1 MQSSNLGHLDPR
13 PEAICFRRPTK
24 QLAVSPGLIGALDER
39 LDDRALIERCRAGSP
54 AAFRELVETYKGMV
68 FAIISR
74 STSNRSTVEDLAQD
88 VFIRV
93 HRGLRSFRGDA
104 RLSTWICRIAMNVCA
119 DARQRAPREISLDA
133 APAGAPPL
141 PATVVS
147 DPAFA
152 ALELR
157 DRVAKGMAR
166 LSERSRLV
174 LTMHYFAGRGYEEI
188 AEALRAP
195 LGTVK
200 THLHRAKQELR
211 EILEGENDA

>member
-1 MQSSNLGHLDPR
+1 MSGQN
-13 PEAICFRRPTK
+13 CFIDGTK
-24 QLAVSPGLIGALDER
+24 QFTRGPGLIPELDER
-39 LDDRALIERCRAGSP
+39 VDDRALIERCRAGSD

-74 STSNRSTVEDLAQD
+74 STSHRLDVEDLAQD
-88 VFIRV
+88 VFVRV
-93 HRGLRSFRGDA
+93 HRGLRSFRGEA

-119 DARQRAPREISLDA
+119 DARQRSPREISLDA
-133 APAGAPPL
+133 APVGAPPP
-141 PATVVS
+141 PAAVVS

-157 DRVAKGMAR
+157 DRVAKGMAL
-166 LSERSRLV
+166 LSDRSRLV

-188 AEALRAP
+188 AHALQAP

-211 EILEGENDA
+211 EILERRNDA

>member
-1 MQSSNLGHLDPR
+1 MKQRARPR
-13 PEAICFRRPTK
+13 
-24 QLAVSPGLIGALDER
+24 GLIGALD
-39 LDDRALIERCRAGSP
+39 DRAADRELVDRCRASGGD
-54 AAFRELVETYKGMV
+54 AAFRELVDQYTVMV

-74 STSNRSTVEDLAQD
+74 SIADRSLVEDLAQD
-88 VFIRV
+88 VFVGV

-104 RLSTWICRIAMNVCA
+104 RLSTWICRIALNVCA
-119 DARQRAPREISLDA
+119 DARQRAPREVSLDA
-133 APAGAPPL
+133 APAGARPPA
-141 PATVVS
+141 ATIVS

-152 ALELR
+152 GLELR

-174 LTMHYFAGRGYEEI
+174 LTLHYFAGRGYEEI
-188 AEALRAP
+188 ADALQAP

-211 EILEGENDA
+211 AILEADGDHDV

>member
-1 MQSSNLGHLDPR
+1 LI
-13 PEAICFRRPTK
+13 AK
-24 QLAVSPGLIGALDER
+24 PGLIRALDER
-39 LDDRALIERCRAGSP
+39 VADRALIERCLAGND

-74 STSNRSTVEDLAQD
+74 SISDRRNVEDLAQD
-88 VFIRV
+88 VFVRV

-104 RLSTWICRIAMNVCA
+104 RLSTWICRIATNVCA
-119 DARQRAPREISLDA
+119 NARVRAPREVSLDA
-133 APAGAPPL
+133 SPAGAPSP
-141 PATVVS
+141 PAIVVS
-147 DPAFA
+147 DPSFA
-152 ALELR
+152 AFELR
-157 DRVAKGMAR
+157 DRVAKGMAL

-188 AEALRAP
+188 AEALQVP

-211 EILEGENDA
+211 EILEPGNAA

>member
-1 MQSSNLGHLDPR
+1 MANRTATPAALFHCG
-13 PEAICFRRPTK
+13 AVK
-24 QLAVSPGLIGALDER
+24 QTVVSAGLRSALDER
-39 LDDRALIERCRAGSP
+39 VGDRALIERCLAGNE
-54 AAFRELVETYKGMV
+54 AAFRELVDTYKRMV

-74 STSNRSTVEDLAQD
+74 STSDRHNVEDLAQD
-88 VFIRV
+88 VFVRV

-119 DARQRAPREISLDA
+119 DGRPRAPREVSLDA
-133 APAGAPPL
+133 APTGALPP
-141 PATVVS
+141 PAIIVS
-147 DPAFA
+147 DPSFA

-157 DRVAKGMAR
+157 DHVAKGMAL

-188 AEALRAP
+188 ADALQVP

-200 THLHRAKQELR
+200 THLHRAKQQLR
-211 EILEGENDA
+211 EILERRDDA